1 MSRRGQSVYTTGEAI
16 RWVVDDDRVI
26 VVDDARPAAHVL
38 QSQEALIW
46 RLLTLTPRYRK
57 LVGFLSEAADVTEPE
72 AERQLRAAL
81 DRWTRLGVCS
91 CATEV
96 SSD

>member
-1 MSRRGQSVYTTGEAI
+1 MSRRERSVYTTGETI

-26 VVDDARPAAHVL
+26 VVDDAGPAAFVL
-38 QSQEALIW
+38 QGQEALIW
-46 RLLTLTPRYRK
+46 RLVTLTQRYRK
-57 LVGFLSEAADVTEPE
+57 LVEFLSGAADIIEPE

-81 DRWTRLGVCS
+81 ERWTRLGVCS

-96 SSD
+96 GSD

>member
-1 MSRRGQSVYTTGEAI
+1 MSRRGRSVYTTGEAI

-26 VVDDARPAAHVL
+26 VIDDAGPAAHVL
-38 QSQEALIW
+38 QGQEALIW
-46 RLLTLTPRYRK
+46 RLLTLSPRYRK
-57 LVGFLSEAADVTEPE
+57 VTGFLSEAADITEPE

-91 CATEV
+91 WAMEV
-96 SSD
+96 GSD